1 MNSNIP
7 NISNKILNIVETSIS
22 IGGYYMKD
30 LNEKLVELSSRI
42 INNNFKD
49 EHEKLQ
55 VIQQQAY
62 VTGQLEE
69 IAKRY
74 GEIYKLKEEIKTLNN
89 LIVIEKDKN
98 VDEKDKEK

>member
-7 NISNKILNIVETSIS
+7 NISNKILHMAERSMTAREYYITS
-22 IGGYYMKD
+22 